1 MQPDDSDFDTIREL
15 EARLL
20 RPQVRRSPEELSR
33 LLADDFVEFGSS
45 GSVFDKQSIIQA
57 LQQGPGARYALQDL
71 QVKLLGPGVA
81 LATYVV
87 TRSTAQERTA
97 ARSLRSSIWVCRE
110 GGWQIV
116 VHQGTL
122 ADDQDV

>member
-1 MQPDDSDFDTIREL
+1 MQPDDSDIDTIREL

-20 RPQVRRSPEELSR
+20 RPEVRRYPEELSR

-45 GSVFDKQSIIQA
+45 GHVYDKQSIIQA
-57 LQQGPGARYALQDL
+57 LQQGPGARYTLQDL
-71 QVKLLGPGVA
+71 QVKPLGPGVV

-87 TRSTAQERTA
+87 ARSTARERTA
-97 ARSLRSSIWVCRE
+97 ARSLRSSIWGRRE

-116 VHQGTL
+116 FHQGTL
-122 ADDQDV
+122 ADDQYV